1 MEADNLIPA
10 PRTPLSHN
18 ISFKKL
24 YSRNASQ
31 GVLLNL
37 SISGAFM
44 RHADGDLKPQD
55 KVAITVSIAGRERKL
70 QAVVIWSNSAGSGIK
85 FLPTNKR
92 DTQIIDDLI
101 YFVESKR
108 DGSRSVMNQ
117 ILKNVA

>member
-1 MEADNLIPA
+1 MDAENLIPA

-24 YSRNASQ
+24 YSRNAAE
-31 GVLLNL
+31 GVLMNL
-37 SISGAFM
+37 SLSGAFIK
-44 RHADGDLKPQD
+44 HTTGDLKPQD

-70 QAVVIWSNSAGSGIK
+70 QALVIWANAAGCGVK
-85 FLPTNKR
+85 FMPTNKR

-108 DGSRSVMNQ
+108 TGSRSVMDQ
-117 ILKNVA
+117 IFKNVG